1 MRSGDDVVEA
11 GEAVNDSV
19 GEAVGRRRPGVLVGA
34 GVRLL
39 RAGVGDGVAL
49 LGAAVAGRR
58 EEWGAL
64 VGREAGRVVGFAVT
78 GPAAGAVVVYSN
90 WQDSIPLKQK
100 ENVEISPY
108 GTYRCTGP

>member
-1 MRSGDDVVEA
+1 MAEA
-11 GEAVNDSV
+11 GEAVNGSV
-19 GEAVGRRRPGVLVGA
+19 GEAVGPAGVVVGA

-58 EEWGAL
+58 
-64 VGREAGRVVGFAVT
+64 VGFAVT
-78 GPAAGAVVVYSN
+78 GPAAGAVVVSSN